1 MTLQVNLAKPAP
13 DALPGQISFT
23 QKLLRFTVTLS
34 ASPLNNASAT
44 FQGTGV
50 PSADGTNQVTLS
62 GLRAHVR
69 IQNNGAPAGSMADVS
84 IYGLTPSLMNQL
96 STLGQVYNS
105 ISRNSLQISAGDE
118 STGVVPIF
126 LGTITSAFGD
136 YQKMPDVPF
145 EMHCQSGT
153 IDAVSSATPSS
164 FPGNV
169 DVATVMSGLA
179 SQMNLGF
186 INGGVSVKLPG
197 GIYLRGNLE
206 QQVKQLASWANIL
219 AERVNGGTALAI
231 WKRGSTWQ
239 TGIVPLLSKSTGMIT
254 APSLSIYGP
263 VVRSIFNSQVAFGG
277 SVQIQ
282 SDVVPQANGMWYV
295 QKVDLALDSLVPK
308 GRWEMTVHTNGLN
321 ATFPTPP
328 PP

>member
-179 SQMNLGF
+179 SQMNLG
-186 INGGVSVKLPG
+186 
-197 GIYLRGNLE
+197 

-277 SVQIQ
+277 SVQVQ